1 MNIKDNTVKKR
12 IIYTLIV
19 TLIVVFSSTF
29 AILMTLER
37 TDYRN
42 YLQGQYSKNI
52 YELLTAVDNIQDNLS
67 KSAIVD
73 DKNQRMLIFEEIF
86 RYSTMASDRLHSLPI
101 PQERVNETS
110 KFLIQVGDFCYT
122 LVKDSVSGEEITEE
136 QLSAIDNLSDQ
147 SYELRENLNG
157 LLQEINEGKVKWGEI
172 RKKATGV
179 LPKSEEDVVGQKFQ
193 NIQKQVA
200 QYPAL
205 IYDGP
210 FSENILEIEP
220 KVNEEKEVSIEEA
233 KDFLKKALANRD
245 IKDIKERN
253 SESNTKIESYG
264 FNVTLNGRDEKE
276 NIVCDISKRG
286 GKVIYLMDNKALNKP
301 NIELEK
307 AIEIGKEYL
316 ESLGYENMQPTY
328 TLKYEDNVT
337 INYVFTID
345 DILVYTDQIKLKV
358 ALDNGDIIGMEADKY
373 LVSHTKNREIPTINI
388 NADEGKENIG
398 KRLELKNIKLVI
410 VPGEMN
416 KEKLC
421 YEYSG
426 TYRDDEY
433 KVYID
438 VTSGNFERIIKII
451 NTVNGK
457 LAI

>member
-264 FNVTLNGRDEKE
+264 FNVTVNGRDEKE

-301 NIELEK
+301 NIDLEK

>member
-1 MNIKDNTVKKR
+1 MNIKNNIVKKR
-12 IIYTLIV
+12 IIYTLLV

-67 KSAIVD
+67 KSAVVD

-122 LVKDSVSGEEITEE
+122 LVRNSVSGEEITEE
-136 QLSAIDNLSDQ
+136 QLTAIDDLSDQ

-179 LPKSEEDVVGQKFQ
+179 LPKSEEDVVGEKFQ

-220 KVNEEKEVSIEEA
+220 KINEEEEVSVEEA
-233 KDFLKKALANRD
+233 KDFLKKALVNRD
-245 IKDIKERN
+245 IKDIKEKG

-264 FNVTLNGRDEKE
+264 FDVTVNGRDDKE
-276 NIVCDISKRG
+276 NIVCDISKKG

-301 NIELEK
+301 NIDLEK
-307 AIEIGKEYL
+307 SIEIGKEYL
-316 ESLGYENMQPTY
+316 KSLGYDNMEPTY

-337 INYVFTID
+337 INYVFTVD
-345 DILVYTDQIKLKV
+345 DILVYTDQIKLKI

-373 LVSHTKNREIPTINI
+373 LVSHTKDRKIPTINI
-388 NADEGKENIG
+388 NADEGKKNIG

-426 TYRDDEY
+426 TYREDEY
-433 KVYID
+433 KVYVD
-438 VTSGNFERIIKII
+438 AVSGNFERIIKII
-451 NTVNGK
+451 NTANGK

>member
-12 IIYTLIV
+12 IIYTLLV

-264 FNVTLNGRDEKE
+264 FNVTINGRDEKE
-276 NIVCDISKRG
+276 NIVCDISKMG

-301 NIELEK
+301 NIDLEK

-398 KRLELKNIKLVI
+398 RRLELKNIKLVI

-438 VTSGNFERIIKII
+438 VTSGNFERVIKII

>member
-122 LVKDSVSGEEITEE
+122 LVKDSVSGEEITKE

-220 KVNEEKEVSIEEA
+220 KVNEEKEVAIEEA

-264 FNVTLNGRDEKE
+264 FNVTVNGRDEKE

-301 NIELEK
+301 NIDLEK

>member
-12 IIYTLIV
+12 IIYTLLV

-264 FNVTLNGRDEKE
+264 FNVTVNGRDEKE

-301 NIELEK
+301 NVDLEK

>member
-264 FNVTLNGRDEKE
+264 FNVTVNGRDEKE

-301 NIELEK
+301 NIDLEK

-388 NADEGKENIG
+388 NADKGKENIG

>member
-1 MNIKDNTVKKR
+1 MNKKDDISKKR
-12 IIYTLIV
+12 IIYTLLA

-67 KSAIVD
+67 KSAVVD

-122 LVKDSVSGEEITEE
+122 LVRNSVSGEEITEE
-136 QLSAIDNLSDQ
+136 QLIAIDDLSDQ

-179 LPKSEEDVVGQKFQ
+179 LPKSEEDVVGEKFQ

-210 FSENILEIEP
+210 FSENILEVEP
-220 KVNEEKEVSIEEA
+220 KVNEEAEVSIEEA
-233 KDFLKKALANRD
+233 KDLLKKALANRD
-245 IKDIKERN
+245 IKDIKEKN

-264 FNVTLNGRDEKE
+264 FNVTVNGRDEKE

-286 GKVIYLMDNKALNKP
+286 GKVIYIMDNKALNKP
-301 NIELEK
+301 NIDLEK
-307 AIEIGKEYL
+307 SIEIGKEYL
-316 ESLGYENMQPTY
+316 ESLGYENMKPTY

-345 DILVYTDQIKLKV
+345 DILVYTDQIKLKI
-358 ALDNGDIIGMEADKY
+358 ALDDGDIIGMEADKY
-373 LVSHTKNREIPTINI
+373 LVSHTKSREIPTINI
-388 NADEGKENIG
+388 NADEGKKNIG
-398 KRLELKNIKLVI
+398 KRLELKDIKLVI

-433 KVYID
+433 KVYVD
-438 VTSGNFERIIKII
+438 AVSGNFERIIKII
-451 NTVNGK
+451 NTANGK